1 MKYRGLTN
9 DELKELEEDFK
20 HFLIANNVYDEEW
33 KQINEDDKSKAQQLV
48 EMFSDLVFDK
58 ALKNIKFL
66 EHITPQSINAFFC
79 NDKEVVLIGITTR
92 SKEVDFTKDTFDKFK
107 NDLDI
112 FKTTKPYF
120 KTREEEVFDLL
131 ESGCSIIDEER
142 FKKLELAHT
151 YSIKPTKN

>member
-1 MKYRGLTN
+1 MKYRCLTN

-48 EMFSDLVFDK
+48 EMFSDVVFDK

-66 EHITPQSINAFFC
+66 EHVTPQSINAFFC
-79 NDKEVVLIGITTR
+79 NDKEVVLIGITSR
-92 SKEVDFTKDTFDKFK
+92 NKEIDFTKHTFDKFK
-107 NDLDI
+107 NELDI

-120 KTREEEVFDLL
+120 KTREEEVYDLL